1 MNILTASAED
11 IKRGQAF
18 KVAANKKKEK
28 KEKQKKYLLLHCLE
42 LMADDRIWREW
53 RKR

>member
-18 KVAANKKKEK
+18 KVAANKKKRKKRKTEK
-28 KEKQKKYLLLHCLE
+28 VPPVTLFG
-42 LMADDRIWREW
+42 ANG
-53 RKR
+53 